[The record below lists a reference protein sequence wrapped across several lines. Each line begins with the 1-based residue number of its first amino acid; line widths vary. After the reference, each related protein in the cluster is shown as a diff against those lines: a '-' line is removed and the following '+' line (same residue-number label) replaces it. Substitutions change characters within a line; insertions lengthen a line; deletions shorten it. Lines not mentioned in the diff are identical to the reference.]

1 MRQQPLRIALIS
13 EHASPLA
20 ALGGTDAGGQNVYVA
35 HIGRCLAEAGHQV
48 DVLTRRD
55 AEHLPNMVEVRPGLR
70 VRHIAAGP
78 AQAVPKEQLLPCM
91 GEFSERAVRLCEAAG
106 PYDVVHANFFM
117 SGLVGLDLKQRFG
130 TPLVMTFH
138 ALGLVRRQHQGAAD
152 GFPEERMDIERRL
165 VRHADRVIAECP
177 QDQQDLQ
184 SLYGADPRRLA
195 MVPCGVDLSEFSSGS
210 RLMARRRLG
219 LPSDDFIVLQLGR
232 MVPRKGVD
240 NVIRALALM
249 PDGQRA
255 RLCIVGGNGADPDD
269 GSTPE
274 IARLRGVAEACGV
287 ADRVMFVGQRQ
298 REALRTWYRAADV
311 FVSTPWYEPF
321 GITPLEAMACAI
333 PVIGSDVGGIRY
345 SVEHGVT
352 GFLVPPHDPPALAAR
367 LQQLREDPS
376 LAADMGLAGARR
388 VRSLFTWK
396 QVAEQLA
403 AVYRP
408 LVAPAREPAPA
419 ISLRLPRFATAAA
432 PSASVVR
439 FADGSVIAA
448 PGAAS

>member
-20 ALGGTDAGGQNVYVA
+20 TLGGTDAGGQNVYVA
-35 HIGRCLAEAGHQV
+35 HIGRCLSNAGHQV

-55 AEHLPNMVEVRPGLR
+55 AEHLPPLVDMGPGLR
-70 VRHIAAGP
+70 VRHISAGP
-78 AQAVPKEQLLPCM
+78 PQPVPKESLLPFM
-91 GEFSERAVRLCEAAG
+91 GEFSDRAVRLCEAAG
-106 PYDVVHANFFM
+106 GYDVVHANFFM

-165 VRHADRVIAECP
+165 VRQADRIIAECP
-177 QDQQDLQ
+177 QDQHDLQ
-184 SLYGADPRRLA
+184 SLYDADPRRLA
-195 MVPCGVDLSEFSSGS
+195 MVPCGVDLAEFSPGS

-219 LPSDDFIVLQLGR
+219 LAATEFMVLQLGR

-240 NVIRALALM
+240 NVIRAIALM
-249 PDGQRA
+249 PQRA
-255 RLCIVGGNGADPDD
+255 GVRLCVVGGNGPDPDD
-269 GSTPE
+269 GATPE
-274 IARLRGVAEACGV
+274 IARLRGVAESCGV
-287 ADRVMFVGQRQ
+287 ADRVVFVGQRQ
-298 REALRTWYRAADV
+298 RDVLRSWYRAADV

-321 GITPLEAMACAI
+321 GITPLEAMACAV
-333 PVIGSDVGGIRY
+333 PVVGSDVGGIRY
-345 SVEHGVT
+345 SVDDGIT
-352 GFLVPPHDPPALAAR
+352 GYLVPPHDPPALAAR
-367 LQQLREDPS
+367 LQQLRADPA
-376 LAADMGLAGARR
+376 LADRLGLAGARR
-388 VRSLFTWK
+388 VRSTFTWK

-408 LVAPAREPAPA
+408 LVAPARAPAAAPA
-419 ISLRLPRFATAAA
+419 ISLRLPRFGGSAARA
-432 PSASVVR
+432 G
-439 FADGSVIAA
+439 FAEPGVISA